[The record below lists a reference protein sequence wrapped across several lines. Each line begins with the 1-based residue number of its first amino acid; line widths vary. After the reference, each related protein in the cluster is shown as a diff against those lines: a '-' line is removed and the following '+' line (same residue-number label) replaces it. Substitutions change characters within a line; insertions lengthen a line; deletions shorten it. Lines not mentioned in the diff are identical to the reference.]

1 MARISIH
8 ELREMKQRGEKIPML
23 TAYDYPTAKLIEAA
37 GVPIILV
44 GDSLGM
50 VVLGYDS
57 TIPVTLDDMIR
68 HGGAVVRATER
79 TIVVVDLPF
88 MSYQIAPEDALRN
101 AGRLLK
107 QTGCTAVKL
116 EGGRAMA
123 PTVQRLVD
131 AGIPVMGHVG
141 LTPQSVNQ
149 LGGYRMQG
157 KTPAAAVKLIN
168 DAVALER
175 AGAFAIVLETVPAN
189 VARMVTEK
197 VSVPTIGIG
206 GGPYCDGQVQVLH
219 DFLGFNPDF
228 LPRHARRFADAAT
241 LVTEAVRQYVA
252 EVGAGAF
259 PSAKESFGLEK
270 ARNSA
275 AARSGG
281 SQNGGA
287 QGDQQTHVDGDA
299 EAVPYGGKQSHG

>member
-37 GVPIILV
+37 GAPIILV

-57 TIPVTLDDMIR
+57 TIPVTLEDMIR

-79 TIVVVDLPF
+79 AIVVVDLPF
-88 MSYQIAPEDALRN
+88 MSYQITPEDALRN

-107 QTGCTAVKL
+107 ETGCTAVKL
-116 EGGRAMA
+116 EGGLAVA
-123 PTVQRLVD
+123 PTVQRLVE
-131 AGIPVMGHVG
+131 AGIPVMGHLG

-149 LGGYRMQG
+149 LGGYRVQG
-157 KTPAAAVKLIN
+157 KTPAGAVKLIN
-168 DAVALER
+168 DAAALER

-228 LPRHARRFADAAT
+228 LPRHARRFADAAA
-241 LVTEAVRQYVA
+241 LVTEAVKQYVD
-252 EVGAGAF
+252 EVRAGVF

-270 ARNSA
+270 ARNFV
-275 AARSGG
+275 AARNGVEE
-281 SQNGGA
+281 SQKA
-287 QGDQQTHVDGDA
+287 ADA
-299 EAVPYGGKQSHG
+299 EASAEADATPYGGRKSRA